1 MEDVGINLPL
11 ILFTQLHDSGEDI
24 RIKLYGRKGSKE
36 IVVSN
41 AYISVFANDLAKL
54 STQNPSARPR

>member
-54 STQNPSARPR
+54 STQN